1 MNKAYLLF
9 LAPILSWNF
18 TLGQQSI
25 EKVLLNPEEIKTL
38 IEQGKLSEA
47 RLQILK
53 MPRDF
58 QSSAE
63 SMELSGDVF
72 GGLKLWDSALVYYE
86 KFKEL
91 APKNAASHF
100 KYGGALGMMA
110 LSKNKLTALMYLDDI
125 EASFQKAVLVD
136 PTYVAAHW
144 ALIEYYLQVPSI
156 IGGGSDRAME
166 QADELFKVSP
176 VDGWMARA
184 RLAEEDE
191 DFKRAEQNY
200 LKAINVGASLWTY
213 KGIISFYE
221 RQERWDSGFEQ
232 LNVAMTKFDDL
243 SLNYQWAK
251 MSVLSEKYLNEGIS
265 FIEECLGKQEMI
277 QGIPEQWI
285 RLRYAQLLRIK
296 GRYKSA
302 MDQVDIALSLD
313 TRFQQAKDEKA
324 TLKKLLK

>member
-1 MNKAYLLF
+1 MAI
-9 LAPILSWNF
+9 ILSWNF
-18 TLGQQSI
+18 ALGQQSM

-38 IEQGKLSEA
+38 IEQGKLREA
-47 RLQILK
+47 RAQILK

-58 QSSAE
+58 QLSAE

-86 KFKEL
+86 NFKKL
-91 APKNAASHF
+91 APKNAASYF

-110 LSKNKLTALMYLDDI
+110 LSKNKFSALMYLDDI
-125 EASFQKAVLVD
+125 EASFQKAVSID

-156 IGGGSDRAME
+156 MGGGSDRAME

-184 RLAEEDE
+184 RLAEDDE
-191 DFKRAEQNY
+191 DFERAEQNY
-200 LKAINVGASLWTY
+200 IKANNEGQSLWTY

-232 LNVAMTKFDDL
+232 LNRAMTKFDDL

-251 MSVLSEKYLNEGIS
+251 MSVLSEKYLNEGINY
-265 FIEECLGKQEMI
+265 IEQCLGEQVLVP
-277 QGIPEQWI
+277 GIPEQWI
-285 RLRYAQLLRIK
+285 RLRYAQLLRKK
-296 GRYKSA
+296 GQYQRA
-302 MDQVDIALSLD
+302 LDQVNKALALEAL
-313 TRFQQAKDEKA
+313 FEQAKDEKA
-324 TLKKLLK
+324 TLMKLLK